1 MNYGDSRAV
10 ITKVSAVFSLKGKVA
25 LVTGAGSANGIGIAC
40 AKALQE
46 LGAQVVITSSSER
59 VLQRGSEIGAA
70 AYTADLTNE
79 TEVAE
84 LLSKIPA
91 LDILVNNAGMTS
103 VSDPAAADE
112 ATDLSNVSL
121 DGWRQ
126 GVARNL
132 DLTFLVTKHGLP
144 KLRTAKNGRIIMV
157 SSVTGA
163 VMAMKNQPVYAAA
176 KAGMV
181 GLTKAIALDEA
192 KNGITCN
199 SVLPGWIATE
209 SISDAEKANG
219 ASVPMGRGGTP
230 EEIAALV
237 CWLATDEASYITG
250 QAVVVDGGNS
260 IMEERS

>member
-1 MNYGDSRAV
+1 M
-10 ITKVSAVFSLKGKVA
+10 SAVFSLKGKVA

-46 LGAQVVITSSSER
+46 LGAEVVITSKSER
-59 VLQRGSEIGAA
+59 VLQRGNEIGAS
-70 AYTADLTNE
+70 AYMADLTNE
-79 TEVAE
+79 QEVSA
-84 LLSKIPA
+84 LLSRIQR

-103 VSDPAAADE
+103 ITVPASSNE
-112 ATDLSNVSL
+112 ATDISNVSL
-121 DGWRQ
+121 ESWRQ

-132 DLTFLVTKHGLP
+132 DLTFLVTKHALP
-144 KLRTAKNGRIIMV
+144 KLRATKNGRIIMI
-157 SSVTGA
+157 SSVTGP

-181 GLTKAIALDEA
+181 GLAKAIALDEA
-192 KNGITCN
+192 KNGVTCN
-199 SVLPGWIATE
+199 AVLPGWIATE

-219 ASVPMGRGGTP
+219 KKVPMGRGGTP

-250 QAVVVDGGNS
+250 QAIVVDGGNS

>member
-1 MNYGDSRAV
+1 M
-10 ITKVSAVFSLKGKVA
+10 SAVFSLKGKVA

-46 LGAQVVITSSSER
+46 LGAEVVITSKSER
-59 VLQRGSEIGAA
+59 VLQRGNEIGAS

-79 TEVAE
+79 QEVSA
-84 LLSKIPA
+84 LLSRIQR

-103 VSDPAAADE
+103 ITVPASSNE
-112 ATDLSNVSL
+112 ATDISNVSL
-121 DGWRQ
+121 ESWRQ

-132 DLTFLVTKHGLP
+132 DLTFLVTKHALP
-144 KLRTAKNGRIIMV
+144 KLRAAKNGRIIMI
-157 SSVTGA
+157 SSVTGP

-192 KNGITCN
+192 KNGVTCN
-199 SVLPGWIATE
+199 AVLPGWIATE

-219 ASVPMGRGGTP
+219 KKVPMGRGGTP

-250 QAVVVDGGNS
+250 QAIVVDGGNS

>member
-1 MNYGDSRAV
+1 
-10 ITKVSAVFSLKGKVA
+10 VFSLKGKVA

-46 LGAQVVITSSSER
+46 LGAQVVIASSSER
-59 VLQRGSEIGAA
+59 VLQRGIEIGAA

-79 TEVAE
+79 AEVKE
-84 LLSKIPA
+84 LLSKIPV

-103 VSDPAAADE
+103 VSAPATPDE
-112 ATDLSNVSL
+112 ETDLSKVSL
-121 DGWRQ
+121 EGWRL

-132 DLTFLVTKHGLP
+132 DLTFLVTKHALP
-144 KLRTAKNGRIIMV
+144 KLRAAKSGRIIMV

-199 SVLPGWIATE
+199 AVLPGWISTE

-219 ASVPMGRGGTP
+219 AKVPMGRGGTP

-250 QAVVVDGGNS
+250 QAIVVDGGNS

>member
-1 MNYGDSRAV
+1 MV

-46 LGAQVVITSSSER
+46 LGAEVVITSNSER
-59 VLQRGSEIGAA
+59 VLQRGNEISAS
-70 AYTADLTNE
+70 AYMADLTNE
-79 TEVAE
+79 QEVSS
-84 LLSKIPA
+84 LLSRIPW

-103 VSDPAAADE
+103 ITVPASSNEASDI
-112 ATDLSNVSL
+112 SNVSL
-121 DGWRQ
+121 ESWRQ

-132 DLTFLVTKHGLP
+132 DLTFLVTKHALP
-144 KLRTAKNGRIIMV
+144 KLRAAKNGRIIMI
-157 SSVTGA
+157 SSVTGP

-192 KNGITCN
+192 KNGVTCN
-199 SVLPGWIATE
+199 AVLPGWIATE

-219 ASVPMGRGGTP
+219 KKVPMGRGGTP

-250 QAVVVDGGNS
+250 QAIVVDGGNS

>member
-1 MNYGDSRAV
+1 MV

-46 LGAQVVITSSSER
+46 LGAEVVITSNSER
-59 VLQRGSEIGAA
+59 VLQRGNEISAS
-70 AYTADLTNE
+70 AYMADLTNE
-79 TEVAE
+79 QEVSA
-84 LLSKIPA
+84 LLSRIQR

-103 VSDPAAADE
+103 ITVPASSNE
-112 ATDLSNVSL
+112 ATDISNVSL
-121 DGWRQ
+121 ESWRQ

-132 DLTFLVTKHGLP
+132 DLTFLVTKHALP
-144 KLRTAKNGRIIMV
+144 KLRATKNGRIIMI
-157 SSVTGA
+157 SSVTGP

-192 KNGITCN
+192 KNGVTCN
-199 SVLPGWIATE
+199 AVLPGWIATE

-219 ASVPMGRGGTP
+219 KKVPMGRGGTP

-250 QAVVVDGGNS
+250 QAIVVDGGNS

>member
-1 MNYGDSRAV
+1 MS
-10 ITKVSAVFSLKGKVA
+10 SVFSLKGKVA

-46 LGAQVVITSSSER
+46 LGAQVVIASSSER
-59 VLQRGSEIGAA
+59 VLQRGIEIGAA

-79 TEVAE
+79 AEVKE
-84 LLSKIPA
+84 LLSKIPV

-103 VSDPAAADE
+103 VSAPATPDE
-112 ATDLSNVSL
+112 ETDLSKVSL
-121 DGWRQ
+121 EGWRL

-132 DLTFLVTKHGLP
+132 DLTFLVTKHALP
-144 KLRTAKNGRIIMV
+144 KLRAAKSGRIIMV

-163 VMAMKNQPVYAAA
+163 IMAMKNQPVYAAA

-199 SVLPGWIATE
+199 AVLPGWISTE

-219 ASVPMGRGGTP
+219 AKVPMGRGGTP

-250 QAVVVDGGNS
+250 QAIVVDGGNS

>member
-1 MNYGDSRAV
+1 M
-10 ITKVSAVFSLKGKVA
+10 SAVFSLKGKVA

-59 VLQRGSEIGAA
+59 VLQRGSEIAVA

-103 VSDPAAADE
+103 VGTPATPDE
-112 ATDLSNVSL
+112 ATDLPNVSL

-132 DLTFLVTKHGLP
+132 DLTFLVTKYGLP

-199 SVLPGWIATE
+199 AVLPGWIATE
-209 SISDAEKANG
+209 SISDGEKANG
-219 ASVPMGRGGTP
+219 ASVPLGRGGTP

-250 QAVVVDGGNS
+250 QAIVVDGGNS

>member
-46 LGAQVVITSSSER
+46 LGAQVVITSSSDR
-59 VLQRGSEIGAA
+59 VLKRGSEIGVA

-103 VSDPAAADE
+103 VGAPATPDE

-121 DGWRQ
+121 ESWRQ

-132 DLTFLVTKHGLP
+132 DLTFLVTKYGLP
-144 KLRTAKNGRIIMV
+144 KLRAAKNGRIIMV

-199 SVLPGWIATE
+199 AVLPGWIATE

-250 QAVVVDGGNS
+250 QAIVVDGGNS

>member
-1 MNYGDSRAV
+1 
-10 ITKVSAVFSLKGKVA
+10 VFSLKGKVA

-46 LGAQVVITSSSER
+46 LGAQVVIASSSER
-59 VLQRGSEIGAA
+59 VLQRGIEIGAA

-79 TEVAE
+79 AEVKE
-84 LLSKIPA
+84 LLSKIPV

-103 VSDPAAADE
+103 VSAPATPDE
-112 ATDLSNVSL
+112 ETDLSKVSL
-121 DGWRQ
+121 EGWRL

-132 DLTFLVTKHGLP
+132 DLTFLVTKHALP
-144 KLRTAKNGRIIMV
+144 KLRAAKSGRIIMV

-163 VMAMKNQPVYAAA
+163 IMAMKNQPVYAAA

-199 SVLPGWIATE
+199 AVLPGWISTE

-219 ASVPMGRGGTP
+219 AKVPMGRGGTP

-250 QAVVVDGGNS
+250 QAIVVDGGNS

>member
-1 MNYGDSRAV
+1 M
-10 ITKVSAVFSLKGKVA
+10 SAVFSLKGKVA

-46 LGAQVVITSSSER
+46 LGAEVVITSNSER
-59 VLQRGSEIGAA
+59 VLQRGNEISAS
-70 AYTADLTNE
+70 AYMADLTNE
-79 TEVAE
+79 QEVSS
-84 LLSKIPA
+84 LLSRIPW

-103 VSDPAAADE
+103 ITVPASSNEASDI
-112 ATDLSNVSL
+112 SNVSL
-121 DGWRQ
+121 ESWRQ

-132 DLTFLVTKHGLP
+132 DLTFLVTKHALP
-144 KLRTAKNGRIIMV
+144 KLRAAKNGRIIMI
-157 SSVTGA
+157 SSVTGP

-192 KNGITCN
+192 KNGVTCN
-199 SVLPGWIATE
+199 AVLPGWIATE

-219 ASVPMGRGGTP
+219 KKVPMGRGGTP

-250 QAVVVDGGNS
+250 QAIVVDGGNS

>member
-1 MNYGDSRAV
+1 MV

-46 LGAQVVITSSSER
+46 LGAEVVITSNSER
-59 VLQRGSEIGAA
+59 VLQRGNEISAS
-70 AYTADLTNE
+70 AYMADLTNE
-79 TEVAE
+79 QEVSA
-84 LLSKIPA
+84 LLSRIQR

-103 VSDPAAADE
+103 VSGPASANE
-112 ATDLSNVSL
+112 ASDISNVSL
-121 DGWRQ
+121 ESWRQ
-126 GVARNL
+126 GLARNL
-132 DLTFLVTKHGLP
+132 DLTFLVTKHALP
-144 KLRTAKNGRIIMV
+144 RLRAAKNGRIIMI
-157 SSVTGA
+157 SSVTGP

-192 KNGITCN
+192 KNGVTCN
-199 SVLPGWIATE
+199 AVLPGWIATE

-219 ASVPMGRGGTP
+219 KKVPMGRGGTP

-250 QAVVVDGGNS
+250 QAIVVDGGNS

>member
-1 MNYGDSRAV
+1 
-10 ITKVSAVFSLKGKVA
+10 VSAVFSLKGKVA

-46 LGAQVVITSSSER
+46 LDAEVVITSNSER
-59 VLQRGSEIGAA
+59 VLQRGNEISAS

-79 TEVAE
+79 QEVSA
-84 LLSKIPA
+84 LLSRIQR

-103 VSDPAAADE
+103 ITVPASSNEASDI
-112 ATDLSNVSL
+112 SNVSL
-121 DGWRQ
+121 ESWRQ

-132 DLTFLVTKHGLP
+132 DLTFLVTKHALP
-144 KLRTAKNGRIIMV
+144 KLRAAKNGRIIMI
-157 SSVTGA
+157 SSVTGP

-192 KNGITCN
+192 KNGVTCN
-199 SVLPGWIATE
+199 AVLPGWIATE

-219 ASVPMGRGGTP
+219 KKVPMGRGGTP

-250 QAVVVDGGNS
+250 QAIVVDGGNS

>member
-1 MNYGDSRAV
+1 MS
-10 ITKVSAVFSLKGKVA
+10 SVFSLKGKVA

-79 TEVAE
+79 AEVSA
-84 LLSKIPA
+84 LISKMPR

-103 VSDPAAADE
+103 VNCPASPDE
-112 ATDLSNVSL
+112 ETELSKVSL
-121 DGWRQ
+121 ESWRQ
-126 GVARNL
+126 GLARNL
-132 DLTFLVTKHGLP
+132 DLTFLVTKHALP
-144 KLRTAKNGRIIMV
+144 KLHAAENGRIIMV
-157 SSVTGA
+157 SSVTGP

-181 GLTKAIALDEA
+181 GLVKAVALDEA
-192 KNGITCN
+192 KNGVTCN
-199 SVLPGWIATE
+199 AVLPGWIATE
-209 SISDAEKANG
+209 SISEEEKANG
-219 ASVPMGRGGTP
+219 LNVPLGRGGTP

-250 QAVVVDGGNS
+250 QAIVVDGGNS
-260 IMEERS
+260 IMEER

>member
-1 MNYGDSRAV
+1 
-10 ITKVSAVFSLKGKVA
+10 VSAVFSLKGKVA

-46 LGAQVVITSSSER
+46 LGAEVVITSNSER
-59 VLQRGSEIGAA
+59 VLQRGNEISAS
-70 AYTADLTNE
+70 AYMADLTNE
-79 TEVAE
+79 QEVSS
-84 LLSKIPA
+84 LLSRIPR

-103 VSDPAAADE
+103 ITVPASSNEASDI
-112 ATDLSNVSL
+112 SNVSL
-121 DGWRQ
+121 ESWRQ

-132 DLTFLVTKHGLP
+132 DLTFLVTKHALP
-144 KLRTAKNGRIIMV
+144 KLRDAKNGRIIMI
-157 SSVTGA
+157 SSVTGP

-192 KNGITCN
+192 KNGVTCN
-199 SVLPGWIATE
+199 AVLPGWIATE

-219 ASVPMGRGGTP
+219 KKVPMGRGGTP

-250 QAVVVDGGNS
+250 QAIVVDGGNS